1 MRSGGHELPE
11 PPHPQFCRDEVVE
24 WWCYLTARQCS
35 QQMPVVALPDAA
47 VPGRK
52 NPATVDQHPAAVVVS
67 TGLQADLP
75 GPEEGAGLSHVHHR
89 HLTVL
94 GCSQS
99 REDRS
104 LQTARALLFSTPVL
118 CQNHNM
124 LKGPKYS
131 PCLDLINEA
140 GEVRTYPPSSQHL
153 RTRYSDHLRGAQTTD
168 VHTRISPG
176 DHSKIIAE
184 PTHDVRYPANVL

>member
-52 NPATVDQHPAAVVVS
+52 NPAAVDQHPAAVVVS

-124 LKGPKYS
+124 LKVQSIPR
-131 PCLDLINEA
+131 
-140 GEVRTYPPSSQHL
+140 V
-153 RTRYSDHLRGAQTTD
+153 
-168 VHTRISPG
+168 
-176 DHSKIIAE
+176 
-184 PTHDVRYPANVL
+184 